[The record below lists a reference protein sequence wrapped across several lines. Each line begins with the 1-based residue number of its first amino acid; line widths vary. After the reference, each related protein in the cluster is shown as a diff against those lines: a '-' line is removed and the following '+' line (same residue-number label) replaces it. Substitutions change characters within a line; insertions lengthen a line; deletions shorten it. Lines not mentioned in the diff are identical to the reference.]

1 MTKPHEP
8 VPAAETAGKSFPP
21 EVQAWLNMPFAVHLA
36 RWKREIAEGLRD
48 CESVSDDKPAKA
60 SHPVAPSDPA

>member
-8 VPAAETAGKSFPP
+8 IPATESADESFPP
-21 EVQAWLNMPFAVHLA
+21 EVEAWLNTPFAKHLA

-48 CESVSDDKPAKA
+48 FESVSDDEPAPPPRPA
-60 SHPVAPSDPA
+60 AESDPA